1 MSKDIRRMIDK
12 VKNFKQFVNENTNTQ
27 FPISHEKFI
36 EISEMEVNDVS
47 KNFYNEMVL
56 LFNNL
61 PNPLPIYRL
70 IFVDDTDDINLKE
83 LGTSWTW
90 DTKNWDDLISSVLY
104 DDDVENGDITILI
117 SGIIDKQYVNWED
130 TVNKYLTQ
138 HLYSKEFDENEIVI
152 PKNAYTKIKNLKWS
166 EYNN

>member
-1 MSKDIRRMIDK
+1 MSKEMREQINR
-12 VKNFKQFVNENTNTQ
+12 VKNWKQFVNENTNTQ
-27 FPISHEKFI
+27 FPISYEKFI

-104 DDDVENGDITILI
+104 DDDVENGDITVLI
-117 SGIIDKQYVNWED
+117 SGYIDKMYVNWED
-130 TVNKYLTQ
+130 TINKYLTQ
-138 HLYSKEFDENEIVI
+138 HLYSKDFDENEIVI
-152 PKNAYTKIKNLKWS
+152 PKSSYGNIKNLKWS